1 MKDKSVFMNLQHLI
15 TRDQNFL
22 FTILSYITILIIF
35 VNTSL
40 TNSPAMGLVAS
51 AIYFLIN
58 ATYFGHALFKREDLF
73 VRFMLGNLLLI
84 AILGLVAWAVMILYN
99 LGKIGSLIVLSIADS
114 LASFL
119 NRKAKSKNATY

>member
-1 MKDKSVFMNLQHLI
+1 MKGKSVFMNLQHLI

-40 TNSPAMGLVAS
+40 TNSPAMGLVTS

-58 ATYFGHALFKREDLF
+58 ATYFGHALFEREDLF

-99 LGKIGSLIVLSIADS
+99 LGKIGSVIVLSIAAS

>member
-40 TNSPAMGLVAS
+40 TSSPAMGLVTS

-58 ATYFGHALFKREDLF
+58 ATYFGHALFEREDLF

-99 LGKIGSLIVLSIADS
+99 LGNVGSVIVLSIAAS

-119 NRKAKSKNATY
+119 NRKAKSKNAPH

>member
-40 TNSPAMGLVAS
+40 TNSPAMGLVTS

-58 ATYFGHALFKREDLF
+58 ATYFGHALFEREDLF

-99 LGKIGSLIVLSIADS
+99 LGNVGSLIVLSITAS
-114 LASFL
+114 LASYL

>member
-15 TRDQNFL
+15 TRDQKFL

-35 VNTSL
+35 VNISL
-40 TNSPAMGLVAS
+40 TISPAMGLVAS

-58 ATYFGHALFKREDLF
+58 ATYLGHVLFERENLF

-99 LGKIGSLIVLSIADS
+99 LGNVGSVIVLSIAAS
-114 LASFL
+114 VASFL
-119 NRKAKSKNATY
+119 NRKAKSKNAAY